1 MSILS
6 VAFVAFVLV
15 LLVLYYLTPAFCSPY
30 ILFAGSVFFY
40 LQFDKRYALF
50 LCASILCT
58 FIGARWIGKTHKKKL
73 RSFLLAMVLLLNI
86 GTLFCVKFIPFCSW
100 IVPVGISFY
109 TLQVCGYV
117 IDVYRRKYAPEKN
130 IFKYATFASF
140 FPLILQGPISRYDQL
155 STTLFAGRNRHDF
168 YENITSGAQL
178 ALWGFFKKLVIAD
191 RAGMMANAVFGNL
204 EHYSG
209 VAVIMAVLCYT
220 VQIYTD
226 FSGCVD
232 ICRGVAKC
240 FGVDVIDNFKQPYFS
255 TSIQDFWRRW
265 HIALSSWLKDYVYIP
280 LGGNRLGTTRKYINL
295 LIVFFVSGLW
305 HGVGFHFILW
315 GLLQGVFQII
325 GALTLP
331 AKKRLC
337 TVLHIDR
344 SASWFV
350 WGQRLITFI
359 LINISWIFFRV
370 STGEIGTVFTNLF
383 RFETTAELL
392 PALDIPDL
400 FVLGISVLLLI
411 VVGYYREKGYSIRKQ
426 VAKCPLPVAWTLYLV
441 LFLVVLIF
449 GIYGPGYSDQAF
461 IYMNF

>member
-6 VAFVAFVLV
+6 ITFICFVII
-15 LLVLYYLTPAFCSPY
+15 LLAIYYLTPAFCSPY
-30 ILFAGSVFFY
+30 ILLAGSVFFY

-50 LCASILCT
+50 LLASILCT
-58 FIGARWIGKTHKKKL
+58 FLGALWISKAKKQNL
-73 RSFLLAMVLLLNI
+73 RKFLLGIVLFLNV
-86 GTLFCVKFIPFCSW
+86 GTLFCVKFIPFCSV

-117 IDVYRRKYAPEKN
+117 IDVYRGKYQPERN
-130 IFKYATFASF
+130 VFKYATFASF

-155 STTLFAGRNRHDF
+155 STTLFAGRNRRLF
-168 YENITSGAQL
+168 YENVTSGAQL

-191 RAGMMANAVFGNL
+191 RAGILANAVFGNVDK
-204 EHYSG
+204 YSG
-209 VAVIMAVLCYT
+209 VAVLLGVLCYT
-220 VQIYTD
+220 IQIYTD

-232 ICRGVAKC
+232 ICRGVSKC

-280 LGGNRLGTTRKYINL
+280 LGGNRLGTARKYVNL

-325 GALTLP
+325 GTLTHP

-337 TVLHIDR
+337 TILHVDP
-344 SASWFV
+344 SATWFV
-350 WGQRLITFI
+350 WLRRLINFI

-370 STGEIGTVFTNLF
+370 NTRTIVNVFKAMF
-383 RFETTAELL
+383 RMTASAEML
-392 PALDIPDL
+392 PALDLPDIC
-400 FVLGISVLLLI
+400 VLALGVLLLI
-411 VVGYYREKGYSIRKQ
+411 VVGYYREKGYSIRNQ
-426 VAKCPLPVAWTLYLV
+426 VAKCPLPVAWSLYLG
-441 LFLVVLIF
+441 LFLIVLIF